1 MKHEYKGVRRIISAF
16 KNSFDGFLFAFHEE
30 EAFRQDLLFFV
41 IGLVVMFVFDFSVIE
56 RVLLFSGI
64 FFVLF
69 AEVVNSSVE
78 ACIDRISPDWHKL
91 SKAAKDMGSLLVF
104 LSFVYFFVIWISVF
118 GKFL

>member
-1 MKHEYKGVRRIISAF
+1 MKHEYKGLRRIISAF
-16 KNSFDGFLFAFHEE
+16 KNSFDGFLFAFREE

-41 IGLVVMFVFDFSVIE
+41 VGLVLMFMFNFSVVE
-56 RVLLFSGI
+56 RLLLFSGL

-78 ACIDRISPDWHKL
+78 ACIDRISTDWHKL

-104 LSFVYFFVIWISVF
+104 LSFVYFFVIWVSVF
-118 GKFL
+118 SKFL